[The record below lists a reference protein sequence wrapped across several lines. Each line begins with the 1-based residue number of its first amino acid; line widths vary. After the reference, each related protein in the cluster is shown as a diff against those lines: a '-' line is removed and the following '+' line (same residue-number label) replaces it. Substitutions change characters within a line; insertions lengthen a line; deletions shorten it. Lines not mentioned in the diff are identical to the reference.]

1 MDDDSNLRRIVANP
15 DSGVS
20 PESPEFAFAL
30 CGYRPWQP
38 DGFKLPCTELCRTIE
53 RIKEQMMATANRT
66 SKSARI
72 ETRVSQEQKDLIERA
87 AAFSGRT
94 VSEFV
99 LAHVEVAAK
108 KVIDEHEK
116 LHLDQV
122 QSRSLVDALLT
133 PKKPN
138 KKLKLA
144 MEDYRKRV
152 ESR

>member
-1 MDDDSNLRRIVANP
+1 MTQVRGRIQSVEPFEFLLENSHSCGFELRQPADS
-15 DSGVS
+15 
-20 PESPEFAFAL
+20 
-30 CGYRPWQP
+30 
-38 DGFKLPCTELCRTIE
+38 KLPCTEIYRTIE
-53 RIKEQMMATANRT
+53 RIKEQMVARANST

-72 ETRVSQEQKDLIERA
+72 ERRVSREQKDLIERA
-87 AAFSGRT
+87 ATLSGRT

-116 LHLDQV
+116 LHLDQM
-122 QSRSLVDALLT
+122 QSRILVDALLA

-144 MEDYRKRV
+144 MEDYHKRV

>member
-1 MDDDSNLRRIVANP
+1 
-15 DSGVS
+15 
-20 PESPEFAFAL
+20 
-30 CGYRPWQP
+30 
-38 DGFKLPCTELCRTIE
+38 
-53 RIKEQMMATANRT
+53 MATANRT

-72 ETRVSQEQKDLIERA
+72 ETRVSQEQKNLIERA

-99 LAHVEVAAK
+99 LAHVEKAAK

-122 QSRSLVDALLT
+122 QSRILVDALLSS
-133 PKKPN
+133 KKPN

-144 MEDYRKRV
+144 MEHYRKRV

>member
-1 MDDDSNLRRIVANP
+1 MSTTN
-15 DSGVS
+15 S
-20 PESPEFAFAL
+20 
-30 CGYRPWQP
+30 
-38 DGFKLPCTELCRTIE
+38 
-53 RIKEQMMATANRT
+53 T

-72 ETRVSQEQKDLIERA
+72 ETRVSQAQKDLIERA
-87 AAFSGRT
+87 AVFSGRT

-99 LAHVEVAAK
+99 LAHVEEAAK

-122 QSRSLVDALLT
+122 QSRILVDALLS

-144 MEDYRKRV
+144 MEHYRKRV
-152 ESR
+152 DSR